1 MMNFF
6 MAKGITSGLGTTLL
20 RCQIIRTS
28 KLRCQVNANLLYYK
42 NYPMVYSVRFPLTMI
57 FTYMTCK
64 PAHNQLWPFARKA
77 GCPLYK
83 VKHLNTVYII
93 STENLYAWKIYK
105 YYYPLFSSLVKLQVQ
120 LLAEWL
126 HLKAVKLLGRWLAQY
141 SCYLCCPK
149 NQMAII
155 ITCSEITGNP

>member
-1 MMNFF
+1 VV
-6 MAKGITSGLGTTLL
+6 KGKTSGLGTTLL

-28 KLRCQVNANLLYYK
+28 KLRCQINAHLLYYK
-42 NYPMVYSVRFPLTMI
+42 NYMGIYPVWHPLTMI
-57 FTYMTCK
+57 FIYMACK
-64 PAHNQLWPFARKA
+64 PAHNQLEPFARKA
-77 GCPLYK
+77 GCPWYT

-93 STENLYAWKIYK
+93 STENLHAWKICK

-126 HLKAVKLLGRWLAQY
+126 QLKAVKLLGRWLAQY